1 MDCMELQIGDTFDGP
16 SKTLTDAHF
25 LFFSGI
31 SGDVHPIHYDVEYAK
46 GSHFGKPLAHG
57 LLLVSMAA
65 LGATTA
71 RDRIDGFIFVE
82 EGSRFLM
89 PVLVGDTIQ
98 PRFVLEKIWSEA
110 HRRFYR
116 FQTSLTNQRGE
127 KVLEGF
133 HVYRVLP
140 HKSVA
145 GEE

>member
-1 MDCMELQIGDTFDGP
+1 MELQLGDTFDGP

-46 GSHFGKPLAHG
+46 QSHFGKPLAHG
-57 LLLVSMAA
+57 LLLVSMVA
-65 LGATTA
+65 LGATTV

-82 EGSRFLM
+82 QGCNFLV
-89 PVLVGDTIQ
+89 PALVGDTVL
-98 PRFVLEKIWSEA
+98 PRFTLEEIWHEE
-110 HRRFYR
+110 HRKFYR
-116 FQTSLTNQRGE
+116 FHTSLVNQRGE

-140 HKSVA
+140 HKKST
-145 GEE
+145 GSE